1 VPLGQ
6 SNICCIESIMN
17 MLCIQVDSEKEREGS
32 TVVAE
37 DVCVMET
44 EMCTE
49 GTYIPFDEFWMC
61 SSIIG
66 TI

>member
-1 VPLGQ
+1 VPPGQ
-6 SNICCIESIMN
+6 SNLWCIELVMN
-17 MLCIQVDSEKEREGS
+17 MLCRQVESEKEREGS

-49 GTYIPFDEFWMC
+49 GTYILFDEF
-61 SSIIG
+61 G
-66 TI
+66 YVVV

>member
-6 SNICCIESIMN
+6 SNLCCIELVMN
-17 MLCIQVDSEKEREGS
+17 MLCRKVESEKEREGS

-49 GTYIPFDEFWMC
+49 GTYIYYLMSF
-61 SSIIG
+61 G
-66 TI
+66 YVVV